1 MTQFF
6 PPISFAFVSFLSE
19 LFAALGAH
27 FNPAGPVSS
36 DSLTVSYHPPY
47 RDPDTEAKI
56 ESTHFKLFF
65 WCFFYFSFII
75 NMLYVFGL
83 RWFLFSCGGL
93 ATCPRYVPPLTP
105 GQKK

>member
-47 RDPDTEAKI
+47 GDPDTETKI
-56 ESTHFKLFF
+56 ESTHFKL
-65 WCFFYFSFII
+65 CFGVFST
-75 NMLYVFGL
+75 
-83 RWFLFSCGGL
+83 FLLLLTCCMYL
-93 ATCPRYVPPLTP
+93 AYDGFCFPVVD
-105 GQKK
+105 